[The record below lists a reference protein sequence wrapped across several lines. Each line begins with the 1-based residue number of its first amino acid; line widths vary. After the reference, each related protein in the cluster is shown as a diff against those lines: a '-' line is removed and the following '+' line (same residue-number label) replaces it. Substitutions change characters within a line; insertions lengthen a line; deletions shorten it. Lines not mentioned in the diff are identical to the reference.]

1 MARMSLRIVDLKSRF
16 SNAARKKMPES
27 KFDSGIVK
35 ILPRWCRSG
44 DSPVPFW

>member
-1 MARMSLRIVDLKSRF
+1 MNFKRRAQ
-16 SNAARKKMPES
+16 KKCPNR
-27 KFDSGIVK
+27 KFDSGIPK